1 MINIVVAED
10 QQMLLTTL
18 VSLLNLEENIEVV
31 GKAGNGI
38 EAMSLVQQHQPDL
51 CIMDLEMPLKTGLD
65 VAEELKTYDCK
76 TIILTTFARP
86 GYFERVQKAE
96 VEGFLLKDSPS
107 EELINSI
114 HYIMAGG
121 RIYAPEL
128 VDDKSVSTQPFLARS
143 IR

>member
-65 VAEELKTYDCK
+65 VAEELKTY
-76 TIILTTFARP
+76 
-86 GYFERVQKAE
+86 
-96 VEGFLLKDSPS
+96 
-107 EELINSI
+107 
-114 HYIMAGG
+114 
-121 RIYAPEL
+121 
-128 VDDKSVSTQPFLARS
+128 
-143 IR
+143 